1 MQINFDNVPKSNP
14 MSGYFTP
21 GFYKG
26 VVKKTEVKVDKN
38 NKEFLTI
45 VFNLFTPDGTPVG
58 VFSDF
63 VRDTTSD
70 VPLYKLG
77 RMLQA
82 MGLNLTG
89 VLDLK
94 MLARVIPIGREVAME
109 IGDNE
114 YQGKTTSQVKIFDSQ
129 CYWPVTMLQGLVAA
143 AATPGAVAVPAP
155 QAVTQAPIPPN
166 PAEFPFDAAD
176 GVVPPVGNAPTQA
189 AVAPAQGV
197 GDGNY

>member
-1 MQINFDNVPKSNP
+1 MQINFDNVPTNNP
-14 MSGYFTP
+14 MSGYVTP

-45 VFNLFTPDGTPVG
+45 MFSLFTPEGISAG

-77 RMLQA
+77 RMLLA

-109 IGDNE
+109 IDDNE
-114 YQGKTTSQVKIFDSQ
+114 WKGKITSQVKIFDSQ
-129 CYWPVTMLQGLVAA
+129 CYWPISMLQGLVAA
-143 AATPGAVAVPAP
+143 TATPGAVAVPAP
-155 QAVTQAPIPPN
+155 QPVAQAPIAPN

-189 AVAPAQGV
+189 TVAPAQGV